1 MSLDEV
7 FDRFQKTIT
16 QIFTQQSEQF
26 NKQIQPL
33 TTLWDKSFTQLPNI
47 VQQAVKQISER
58 TIQINTPQQNPLY
71 TTEISNTGD
80 VTNIFPNKPPDPND
94 VYWTR
99 HKELVDRYLTDRQAT
114 IDKVMEVLGD
124 TAKGVLNPISNL
136 TLAPTDLIKLM
147 DELRKPPSP
156 SH

>member
-1 MSLDEV
+1 MSLNEV
-7 FDRFQKTIT
+7 FDQFQKILT
-16 QIFTQQSEQF
+16 QIFSQHSEQF

-33 TTLWDKSFTQLPNI
+33 TTLWDKSFTQLPDI
-47 VQQAVKQISER
+47 VQQAVKQVSQR
-58 TIQINTPQQNPLY
+58 TIQIKTPQENPLY
-71 TTEISNTGD
+71 TTEINNTGD

-114 IDKVMEVLGD
+114 IDKVITVLGD
-124 TAKGVLNPISNL
+124 TAKGVLNPISSL
-136 TLAPTDLIKLM
+136 TFAPTDLIKFM
-147 DELRKPPSP
+147 DELRKPPSS